1 MEQITILIVDDHAIV
16 RHGLRTFFETQ
27 PDLLVVQEAGS
38 GEAAINL
45 ATELIPDVVLMD
57 LVMPGIGGIEAIRQI
72 KQISPQSQ
80 IVALSSYH
88 DDEFIFP
95 ALHAGALSYVLK
107 DVHPQELVEI
117 VRKAARGES
126 MLHPTIASRVL
137 QEMQSVKKGLPH
149 LLLHLSERELEVLR
163 LIANGLSN
171 AVIAQQLTISEKTVK
186 KHVSNILSKLHL
198 LDRTQ
203 AAVLAW
209 QQGLVSRNTPQSSQ

>member
-1 MEQITILIVDDHAIV
+1 MEQITILVVDDHAIV

-126 MLHPTIASRVL
+126 VLHPTIASRVL

-209 QQGLVSRNTPQSSQ
+209 QQGLVSRNTQQSSQ